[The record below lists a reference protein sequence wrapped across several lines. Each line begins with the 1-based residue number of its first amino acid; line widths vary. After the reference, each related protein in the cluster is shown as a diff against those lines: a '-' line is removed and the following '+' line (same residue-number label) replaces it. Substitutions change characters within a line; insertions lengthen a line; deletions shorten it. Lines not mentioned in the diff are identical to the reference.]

1 MGNPDQSVGGT
12 GTSGDGKRLHS
23 YLIVLLV
30 AAAVYAGCMISPP
43 SLMDDVDAVQA
54 QIARNMLASG
64 DFVTA
69 RLDGIPYLEK
79 APLIYWLIAGSFKIF
94 SATDW
99 AARIPMVLAAMALA
113 WITTAFG
120 MWAFGRRAGF
130 YAGLCISTC
139 FGLFL
144 FTRILIPD
152 VMLTASIALTLWA
165 FLRAI
170 DETEPRQ
177 RWWAFVM
184 AASLGTSLLFKSL
197 VGVVFPVAAAFLY
210 LGLTRQLSQVKIWKR
225 LHPVSGV
232 LVILLIAAPWHI
244 LAMLR
249 NPPYFEFT
257 MRSAPGEYH
266 GFLWFYFINEQLL
279 RFLNMRYPR
288 DYDTVP
294 RLYFW
299 GFHLLWLFPWSVYFP
314 AIAKLSFRPLD
325 RAGKARLLALCWTGF
340 ILVFFTFSTTQEYYS
355 MPCYPAL
362 ALLLGSAMAAGGDWI
377 RYGTRVLCGMFLAA
391 AAAVLTL
398 YFLAWN
404 LPTPGDISQA
414 LSSNPGAYKLSL
426 GHMEDLTIASFAYL
440 RLPLVVAAIAFLV
453 GAAGTFRAKGQRAFL
468 AISLMA
474 ILFFQAARIA
484 MAAFDPYLSSRPLA
498 EKLLHA
504 PPGQLI
510 VDHHYYTF
518 SSVFF
523 YTNRSALLLNGRFNN
538 LVYGSY
544 APGAPNVFID
554 DAQWKTMWLQSDRC
568 YLVITDTAVERLK
581 KIVDPKLLTVV
592 AQSGGKLLLTNHPG
606 VE

>member
-1 MGNPDQSVGGT
+1 MGNPDQSAGADAAAR
-12 GTSGDGKRLHS
+12 DGKRFYG
-23 YLIVLLV
+23 YLIVLLA

-54 QIARNMLASG
+54 QIARNMLTSG
-64 DFVTA
+64 DWVTA

-94 SATDW
+94 GAADW
-99 AARIPMVLAAMALA
+99 AARIPIVLSAIALA
-113 WITTAFG
+113 WLTAAFG
-120 MWAFGRRAGF
+120 TWAFGRRAGF
-130 YAGLCISTC
+130 YAGVCIATC

-152 VMLTASIALTLWA
+152 VMLTASIALSMWA

-170 DETEPRQ
+170 DAAEPRP
-177 RWWAFVM
+177 RLWALILAV
-184 AASLGTSLLFKSL
+184 SLGTSLLFKSL
-197 VGVVFPVAAAFLY
+197 VGILFPIGAALIY
-210 LGLTRQLSQVKIWKR
+210 LAVTRQLLNRRVWKAV
-225 LHPVSGV
+225 HPLTGF
-232 LVILLIAAPWHI
+232 LVGLLIAAPWHI
-244 LAMLR
+244 LAALR
-249 NPPYFEFT
+249 NPPYFDFT

-299 GFHLLWLFPWSVYFP
+299 LFHLLWLFPWSVYFP
-314 AIAKLSFRPLD
+314 AVAKLDFKPVD
-325 RAGKARLLALCWTGF
+325 RAGKTRLLALCWAGF

-362 ALLLGSAMAAGGDWI
+362 ALLLGSAMATGGAWI
-377 RYGTRVLCGMFLAA
+377 RYGTRVLCGILAIA

-404 LPTPGDISQA
+404 FPTPGDISNA
-414 LSSNPGAYKLSL
+414 LSPHPGAYKLSL

-440 RLPLVVAAIAFLV
+440 RLPLLTAAIAFLL
-453 GAAGTFRAKGQRAFL
+453 GAAGTFRATGKRAFL
-468 AISLMA
+468 ATALMA
-474 ILFFQAARIA
+474 IVFFQAARMA
-484 MAAFDPYLSSRPLA
+484 MAAFDPFLSSRPLA
-498 EKLLHA
+498 ETLLRA
-504 PPGQLI
+504 PAGKLI
-510 VDHHYYTF
+510 VDHHYYWF

-523 YTNRSALLLNGRFNN
+523 YTNREALLLNGRFNN

-554 DAQWKTMWLQSDRC
+554 DAQWKTLWLQPERY
-568 YLVITDTAVERLK
+568 YLVIRQPASERLK
-581 KIVDPKLLTVV
+581 KLVDPKLLTVV
-592 AQSGGKLLLTNHPG
+592 GESGGKLLLTNHP
-606 VE
+606 VVD